1 MAVGANILPQKWHAM
16 AARGEN
22 DGFRTK
28 ITILYLLTAGFE
40 FQINFSSVERIYEKC
55 GVFSSF

>member
-22 DGFRTK
+22 DGFGAKNHKFCTNWR
-28 ITILYLLTAGFE
+28 LVL
-40 FQINFSSVERIYEKC
+40 NFKWIFFVHEIF
-55 GVFSSF
+55 GVFSAF